1 MSVDLERVG
10 GVGVISLNA
19 PPANAYNL
27 EMLQELQSI
36 IQNIRQDS
44 DIRVVV
50 IKSSIEK
57 FFCAGADISMIKDT
71 DSTGFRNF
79 ITDVL
84 LTTMNT
90 TTTTV

>member
-27 EMLQELQSI
+27 EMLQELQSV

-44 DIRVVV
+44 GIRVVV

-57 FFCAGADISMIKDT
+57 FFCAGADI
-71 DSTGFRNF
+71 
-79 ITDVL
+79 
-84 LTTMNT
+84 
-90 TTTTV
+90 

>member
-57 FFCAGADISMIKDT
+57 FFCAGADISMIKAVSYT
-71 DSTGFRNF
+71 H
-79 ITDVL
+79 
-84 LTTMNT
+84 LTLPTKA
-90 TTTTV
+90 

>member
-50 IKSSIEK
+50 IKS
-57 FFCAGADISMIKDT
+57 
-71 DSTGFRNF
+71 
-79 ITDVL
+79 
-84 LTTMNT
+84 
-90 TTTTV
+90 